1 MWMAAALAYNRVPRL
16 AVSAADTDA
25 TETGPAN
32 TSPADTS
39 MPFADR
45 IPPRVAYGTYFLVLA
60 TALMMGFR
68 YEVGGD
74 WSAYLDNYDQ
84 VQLLSFSQALGSF
97 DTGYATLEFVAG
109 RLGAGIWLVN
119 LCCALIMTFGIVR
132 FCARQP
138 NPALSFL
145 VAIPYLVIVVGM
157 GYTRQGVA
165 IGLILAALAD
175 TGPRADSH
183 AGPHAGENQASMT
196 RMVLYILAAAL
207 FHRTALL
214 VMPFVLLPVFRRNI
228 LYAICGGLV
237 FALLFYLLLGRST
250 DQLITNYV
258 DADYES
264 SGAVVRVAM
273 NVVPAILALTLR
285 RRLGYSRYQS
295 DIWSILALVA
305 LATVPLVLTASFTTA
320 IDRLAL
326 FLIPLQIAILP
337 RIPYIFGAS
346 TVPGGRERMNAQLIL
361 AVCGYSAAVQLVW
374 LVFATHARL
383 WVPYQIYK
391 F

>member
-1 MWMAAALAYNRVPRL
+1 MTFGRSV
-16 AVSAADTDA
+16 
-25 TETGPAN
+25 
-32 TSPADTS
+32 
-39 MPFADR
+39 
-45 IPPRVAYGTYFLVLA
+45 PPRVAYGTYFLVLL
-60 TALMMGFR
+60 TALMMGLR

-74 WSAYLDNYDQ
+74 WLTYLDSYDQ
-84 VQLLSFSQALGSF
+84 VQLLSFSQVLGTF
-97 DTGYATLEFVAG
+97 DIGYAVVEFVAS
-109 RLGAGIWLVN
+109 RCGAGIWLVN
-119 LCCALIMTFGIVR
+119 LTCALIMTFGLVK

-145 VAIPYLVIVVGM
+145 VAVPYLVIVVGM

-165 IGLILAALAD
+165 IGLILAGLAD
-175 TGPRADSH
+175 ADEKS
-183 AGPHAGENQASMT
+183 T
-196 RMVLYILAAAL
+196 IKIILYILAAAL

-214 VMPFVLLPVFRRNI
+214 VLPLALLPVFRRNL

-237 FALLFYLLLGRST
+237 FVVLFYLLLSRST
-250 DQLITNYV
+250 GQLITNYV

-264 SGAVVRVAM
+264 SGATVRVTM
-273 NVVPAILALTLR
+273 NLIPAILALTLR
-285 RRLGYSRYQS
+285 QRLGYSRYQS
-295 DIWSILALVA
+295 DLWSVFALVS
-305 LATVPLVLTASFTTA
+305 LATLPLVLTANFTTA

-337 RIPYIFGAS
+337 RIPYVFGTSATS
-346 TVPGGRERMNAQLIL
+346 SGKERMNAQLFL

-383 WVPYQIYK
+383 WVPYQIYT